1 MHELVQPRKILSSDT
16 SCEFTSCM
24 KSRKWHSRLCN
35 SPRQTV
41 RLALFHIRLKKRRN
55 RGLDLLTTL
64 PLHLHYSRKRLH
76 LIVKIWIT
84 VENGGAI
91 AGDSRRYTVVCSCIR
106 SMSANKRQCGRQA
119 NADSEDSLD
128 YPETK
133 ADLLST
139 ADNTD
144 VIYMCQKIKIALSD
158 KKASVPVNLLLQQNA
173 LLHIGLSGHCAFL
186 S

>member
-1 MHELVQPRKILSSDT
+1 MHELVQAEKILSSDT

-91 AGDSRRYTVVCSCIR
+91 AGDSWRYT
-106 SMSANKRQCGRQA
+106 ANKRQCGREA
-119 NADSEDSLD
+119 NADSEDSRD
-128 YPETK
+128 YPEIQ
-133 ADLLST
+133 ADLLAT

-158 KKASVPVNLLLQQNA
+158 KKASEFAALYKESSIMRVPVNLLLQENA
-173 LLHIGLSGHCAFL
+173 
-186 S
+186 

>member
-1 MHELVQPRKILSSDT
+1 MGYQLDTVPSAARALPLHNKAMRHLLSHMAQCNVRCLTQWLKMHELVQAEKILSSDT

-41 RLALFHIRLKKRRN
+41 RLPLFHIRLKKRRN
-55 RGLDLLTTL
+55 RGLHLLTTL

-91 AGDSRRYTVVCSCIR
+91 AGDSWRYT
-106 SMSANKRQCGRQA
+106 ANKRQCGREA
-119 NADSEDSLD
+119 NADSEDSRD
-128 YPETK
+128 YPEIQ
-133 ADLLST
+133 ADLLAT
-139 ADNTD
+139 AD
-144 VIYMCQKIKIALSD
+144 S
-158 KKASVPVNLLLQQNA
+158 S
-173 LLHIGLSGHCAFL
+173 LHYV
-186 S
+186 